1 MTLKSTH
8 IAALALFTAI
18 AANTVYAA
26 DKITDQNKTLA
37 TVNGI
42 AIPESRLN
50 LNISALAQQG
60 KPDTPELRKKIQ
72 NELIDLEVIAQ
83 EAHKKGLDNEA
94 KIIQIIAVTKQNI
107 LRNAFVQDY
116 VKHHPIADATLKQQY
131 EKQKKSLTGRKEYK
145 VAHILVSSKK
155 EAKSIIA
162 KLKKKA
168 NFNKLAKSKSK
179 DTGSKEH
186 GGELGWT
193 NPQAFVQPFGE
204 AIIKLKKGQISAP
217 VQTQFGWHVIKLED
231 VRNLNIPAFEKI
243 KAQLAKRMQQVALQ
257 KAVKALRA
265 NAKIE

>member
-8 IAALALFTAI
+8 IAAFALFTAI

-26 DKITDQNKTLA
+26 DKMSHQSKTLA

-42 AIPESRLN
+42 VIPESRLE
-50 LNISALAQQG
+50 LNIQALAQQG

-116 VKHHPIADATLKQQY
+116 MKHHPIADATLKQ
-131 EKQKKSLTGRKEYK
+131 EFDKQKKALTGRKEYK
-145 VAHILVSSKK
+145 VAHILVSTEK

-168 NFNKLAKSKSK
+168 NFNKLAKAKSK
-179 DTGSKEH
+179 DAGSKKG

-193 NPQAFVQPFGE
+193 TPRAFVQPFGE
-204 AIIKLKKGQISAP
+204 AIIKLKKGKISAP

-231 VRNLNIPAFEKI
+231 VRNLKIPSFDQI
-243 KAQLAKRMQQVALQ
+243 KAQLAKRMQQVAIQ

-265 NAKIE
+265 NAKIK